1 MTVKEN
7 DETIFCYYS
16 NCDKLDVFVTVL
28 IRLEKKPAATVPKHL
43 LCPFNLVRSD
53 VDIIC

>member
-1 MTVKEN
+1 M
-7 DETIFCYYS
+7 
-16 NCDKLDVFVTVL
+16 FVTVL

-43 LCPFNLVRSD
+43 LCPFNLVRTD